1 MKIPSITIDK
11 LQNIQCFL
19 LDLDGTF
26 TLDDQLL
33 PGALALQEWFNK
45 KKIRYL
51 FLTNNSSKNN
61 KDYLNKLSGLGL
73 NLDST
78 QIFTSGQATAIY
90 LQNHLQGKNVHV
102 LGTPS
107 LIHELKNYDITINN
121 VDPDV
126 LVLGF
131 DTSLTYTKLAKF
143 CNFVRKGV
151 YYIATHADINCPSR
165 EGFIPDAGS
174 FIELIKTSTG
184 RIPDLVIGKPNKP
197 IVDALC
203 QFIGAT
209 PSQLVIIGDRLYT
222 DIALRQHGIKT
233 ILVLTG
239 ETKGDE
245 VENSPFQPEYIVE
258 NLTQLL

>member
-1 MKIPSITIDK
+1 MKIPPITIDK

-33 PGALALQEWFNK
+33 PGALELLDWFNMN
-45 KKIRYL
+45 KIRYL
-51 FLTNNSSKNN
+51 FLTNNSSRNN
-61 KDYLNKLSGLGL
+61 NEYLNKLSGLGL
-73 NLDST
+73 KINST

-90 LQNHLQGKNVHV
+90 LINHLQGKKVYV

-107 LIHELKNYDITINN
+107 LIHELKNYDITINDL
-121 VDPDV
+121 DPDV

-131 DTSLTYTKLAKF
+131 DTTLTYEKLAKF
-143 CNFVRKGV
+143 CDFVQKGV
-151 YYIATHADINCPSR
+151 YYIATHADINCPTR

-197 IVDALC
+197 IVDALS
-203 QFIGAT
+203 QFIGAS
-209 PSQLVIIGDRLYT
+209 PDQMVMIGDRLYT
-222 DIALRQHGIKT
+222 DMALRQHGIKT

-239 ETKGDE
+239 ETKDHE
-245 VENSPFQPEYIVE
+245 VENSPFRPDYIVE